1 MIHTVR
7 ACTSVHVGRTY
18 WNKGRFVVLV
28 CQIVNRQYFVDEDE
42 HDERN
47 LVDVAI
53 LNFNIRDHSVD
64 VVSNR
69 KIVESMKEK
78 SHNAVIIWLSF
89 KEMQHL
95 MEVLKKTKKCVYVFN
110 DSLIV
115 WKLPKKNWDSLSGN
129 SIFKHMCLFCFIV
142 CRLRL
147 TWKWKEVFCWFM
159 MRSPWWFCR
168 DPLRDSWH
176 TFPQGWWG
184 FSQLNEEV
192 ALSYNSFN
200 SCNDV
205 CIHWLLLFLP

>member
-78 SHNAVIIWLSF
+78 SHNAVII
-89 KEMQHL
+89 
-95 MEVLKKTKKCVYVFN
+95 
-110 DSLIV
+110 
-115 WKLPKKNWDSLSGN
+115 
-129 SIFKHMCLFCFIV
+129 
-142 CRLRL
+142 
-147 TWKWKEVFCWFM
+147 
-159 MRSPWWFCR
+159 
-168 DPLRDSWH
+168 
-176 TFPQGWWG
+176 
-184 FSQLNEEV
+184 
-192 ALSYNSFN
+192 
-200 SCNDV
+200 
-205 CIHWLLLFLP
+205 